1 MTNLLYSC
9 FQKVLFVLTRQYTTV
24 HLSTPALNL
33 NVWQGYRGKNTA
45 RYLSKTILFIE
56 SEIELLK
63 LTFPQVNRQP
73 DNPQSNNSKV
83 YFIPNSKE
91 RLGIDSMGELA
102 ISFELSGQFLND
114 EGNPAPYIHIA
125 HALEQAFN
133 FTFGDAYKSKER
145 VFKRKPFNL
154 AKALDYLRN
163 LIIRES
169 RKKKMKKD
177 ESVSG

>member
-1 MTNLLYSC
+1 MNRISDKT
-9 FQKVLFVLTRQYTTV
+9 K
-24 HLSTPALNL
+24 LN
-33 NVWQGYRGKNTA
+33 
-45 RYLSKTILFIE
+45 
-56 SEIELLK
+56 
-63 LTFPQVNRQP
+63 
-73 DNPQSNNSKV
+73 NPKV

-91 RLGIDSMGELA
+91 GLGIDSMGEFA
-102 ISFELSGQFLND
+102 VSFEFSGQFLNE

-133 FTFGDAYKSKER
+133 FTFGNAHKSKER

-154 AKALDYLRN
+154 TKALDYLQN

-177 ESVSG
+177 DFAGC